1 MEATNYDTINFSY
14 VIQLG
19 GKERTMLDEHISS
32 KNICV
37 WKCECIFAWGIPNVI
52 FFVINC

>member
-1 MEATNYDTINFSY
+1 MEVTYYDTINFSY

-19 GKERTMLDEHISS
+19 DKEMTMLDEHNS
-32 KNICV
+32 KKYICV
-37 WKCECIFAWGIPNVI
+37 YGNEYILAWGIPIV